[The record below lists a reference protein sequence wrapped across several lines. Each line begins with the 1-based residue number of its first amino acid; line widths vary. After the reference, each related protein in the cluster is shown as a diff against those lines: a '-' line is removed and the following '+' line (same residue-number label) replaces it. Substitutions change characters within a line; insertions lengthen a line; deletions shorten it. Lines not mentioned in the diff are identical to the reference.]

1 MSNRSLRHALLRF
14 LTPFMLCTPVFSAAV
29 PQVAVAAN
37 TAPTALSQALSAPHD
52 TTSGITLRAVDPDPN
67 TASTLVMYQNPSHGV
82 MNSLNVNTG
91 SIIYTPNPGFSGDD
105 TFSFTASDGQASAAP
120 AMILIA
126 VGVQPTVSL
135 RAQSLGFGNQPVG
148 TSSPPPYGISPP
160 RASGSAACA
169 IRLDSYF
176 QGRSSAVRWQGMV
189 R

>member
-14 LTPFMLCTPVFSAAV
+14 LTPFMLCTSVFSAAV

-52 TTSGITLRAVDPDPN
+52 TPIGITLRAVDPDPN
-67 TASTLVMYQNPSHGV
+67 TSCIFAMYRNPSHGAMV
-82 MNSLNVNTG
+82 SLNVNTG

-105 TFSFTASDGQASAAP
+105 TFSFTASDGQANAAP

-135 RAQSLGFGNQPVG
+135 SAQSLGFGNQPVG
-148 TSSPPPYGISPP
+148 TSSATPVWNQPAT
-160 RASGSAACA
+160 RAWFSTRALSGA
-169 IRLDSYF
+169 
-176 QGRSSAVRWQGMV
+176 G
-189 R
+189 